1 MNEFQLFLYLS
12 QEIPARC
19 AVEFI
24 RKECVDEGS
33 VVELLFS
40 FTQKLKWVVEAVQ
53 GVRRLRRVSVM
64 KLSRSVEG
72 LLLQV
77 YAESKKLEQL
87 KCSKFAARS
96 ACKEPR

>member
-1 MNEFQLFLYLS
+1 LFLYLS

-40 FTQKLKWVVEAVQ
+40 FAPKLIWVVEAEQREVQ
-53 GVRRLRRVSVM
+53 DEEEVLVV
-64 KLSRSVEG
+64 KLSKGS
-72 LLLQV
+72 
-77 YAESKKLEQL
+77 
-87 KCSKFAARS
+87 
-96 ACKEPR
+96 